1 MKVRFGFA
9 LGGGSQLPIEDYG
22 HVIDALDR
30 NGFDSV
36 WLPETFLTGSFD
48 PLVALGYAAA
58 RVRRLKLGT
67 HLIAPGR
74 NVVRM
79 ARELAQLDRL
89 SGGRLLLTFV
99 LGLDDPAERAAQGM
113 VSGDRGA
120 WFDEHLPTLRTL
132 WAGGTTDE
140 GFSLVSLP
148 VQQPLEIWMGG
159 KATRALERAGRLSDG
174 WLAGAVTIAEAV
186 AGKDVVDRAAAEA
199 GRAISPEHFGVNLT
213 YSLDE
218 PDPAV
223 LAALAARRRPGVDT
237 SEIVAVAVPALRT
250 LAGRWV
256 DAGFS
261 KFTVRP
267 MALPSSPAAWDD
279 ELGRLGAGILDLTT

>member
-30 NGFDSV
+30 TGFDSV

-132 WAGGTTDE
+132 WAGGATDE
-140 GFSLVSLP
+140 GFSLMSLP

-174 WLAGAVTIAEAV
+174 WLAGAVTITEAV
-186 AGKDVVDRAAAEA
+186 AGKAVVDRAAAAA

-218 PDPAV
+218 PDPTV

-237 SEIVAVAVPALRT
+237 SEIVAVGVPALRT

-267 MALPSSPAAWDD
+267 MVLPSSPAAWDD
-279 ELGRLGAGILDLTT
+279 ELGRLSTGVLDLTT